1 MRATS
6 VAKDDQGKLMGKRI
20 AITGASGYIGQL
32 LIERLA
38 EKPEVEKIIALDL
51 KPPNPLPEKTEF
63 IACDVRDPKLGDHL
77 AGAEIVVHLAFIVS
91 PIHDLDSTY
100 DINLRG
106 TRNLL
111 AAVEKTR
118 PGKLVVAS
126 SVAAYGI
133 QPRSVELIDEA
144 TPLRGDSSSYYN
156 HSKRL
161 VEEHLDI
168 FEKRNPD
175 IILTRLRPS
184 ILLGP
189 RNNNFAHEIG
199 RLPSG
204 LRVREGLFL
213 PVVHEDDVIE
223 AFELAVERDA
233 PGPFI
238 ISLTEP
244 VGFEDFETGKTGMTI
259 TVSINTL
266 LRLSRIF
273 YPLRLTKFS
282 PDWII
287 SAKTRWKFDI
297 SRAREILGWEPKHD
311 LKTTIAQM
319 MENIEQNKW
328 RRRLWSRFV

>member
-1 MRATS
+1 
-6 VAKDDQGKLMGKRI
+6 MGRKI
-20 AITGASGYIGQL
+20 AITGAAGYIGQML
-32 LIERLA
+32 LERLA
-38 EKPEVEKIIALDL
+38 GKPELEKLTALDL
-51 KPPNPLPEKTEF
+51 RPPNPLPEKTEF
-63 IACDVRDPKLGDHL
+63 IPCDIRDPRLVEHL
-77 AGAEIVVHLAFIVS
+77 AGADIVVHLAFIVA
-91 PIHDLDSTY
+91 PIHDLQATY

-111 AAVEKTR
+111 TAVEKTR
-118 PGKLVVAS
+118 PDKLVIAS
-126 SVAAYGI
+126 SVAAYGL
-133 QPRSVELIDEA
+133 QPRSVELIDEN

-189 RNNNFAHEIG
+189 RNHNFAHEIG
-199 RLPSG
+199 KLPVA
-204 LRVREGLFL
+204 LEVREGLFL
-213 PVVHEDDVIE
+213 PVVHEEDVIE

-244 VGFEDFETGKTGMTI
+244 VGFEDFDTGKTGPTI
-259 TVSINTL
+259 TLSINTL
-266 LRLSRIF
+266 LRLSRIC

-287 SAKTRWKFDI
+287 SGKTRWRLDI
-297 SRAREILGWEPKHD
+297 SRAREILGWKPKHD

-319 MENIEQNKW
+319 MENIERNKW
-328 RRRLWSRFV
+328 HRRLWSRLF